1 MMKLTLLAGACTLAA
16 GAALAGD
23 ADFGKLDADRSGGLS
38 LAELNAKMA
47 DFTAQD
53 FAAVDADGSGDVSEA
68 EYAAWKS
75 TKSGAKDPSQPQ

>member
-1 MMKLTLLAGACTLAA
+1 MMKLTVIAGAFALAA

-23 ADFGKLDADRSGGLS
+23 ADFAKLDADRSGGLS

-53 FAAVDADGSGDVSEA
+53 LAAIDADASGDVSEA
-68 EYAAWKS
+68 EFAAWKS
-75 TKSGAKDPSQPQ
+75 AQPKTDPSRPQ

>member
-1 MMKLTLLAGACTLAA
+1 MKTMLLTAAFALAA

-23 ADFGKLDADRSGGLS
+23 ADFSKLDADRSGGLS

-53 FAAVDADGSGDVSEA
+53 LAAIDADGSGDISEA

-75 TKSGAKDPSQPQ
+75 SKPKKDPAQPQ